1 MAQPPI
7 SKVETGERYLDVV
20 NIVERALIPPI
31 VVRGKL
37 LKPGKIFLLPIQE
50 LLTTESIGLDT

>member
-7 SKVETGERYLDVV
+7 SKVETGERYPDV
-20 NIVERALIPPI
+20 VERAWPSPI

-37 LKPGKIFLLPIQE
+37 LKSGVIFLLLIQE
-50 LLTTESIGLDT
+50 LLTPEFIGLEA

>member
-20 NIVERALIPPI
+20 DVVERAWPPI

-37 LKPGKIFLLPIQE
+37 LKSGKIFLLLIQE
-50 LLTTESIGLDT
+50 RLTLESIGLEA